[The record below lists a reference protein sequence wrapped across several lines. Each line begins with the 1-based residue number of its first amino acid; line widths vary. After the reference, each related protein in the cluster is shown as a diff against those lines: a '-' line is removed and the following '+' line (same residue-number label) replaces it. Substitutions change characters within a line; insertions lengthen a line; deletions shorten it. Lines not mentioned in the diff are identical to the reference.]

1 MEENVERFCMAQ
13 ERARRVLRHK
23 PVRAWERS
31 EWNTVSQNKTLS
43 LSLSLS
49 LSRLVPYDDPENA
62 SSIASTQRCYT
73 R

>member
-43 LSLSLS
+43 LSLSLFLS
-49 LSRLVPYDDPENA
+49 LSAGWFRTMTLKMPP
-62 SSIASTQRCYT
+62 R
-73 R
+73 